1 MLILSDMRKI
11 ILTILL
17 LFSIGFVKSQSQ
29 NLQWVK
35 QIGDATGGCF
45 ILSSVTD
52 ASGSLYSTGVVDG
65 SVDVDPGAATD
76 ILTDVGF
83 GDIFISKIDSAGNFM
98 WAKQIGKESY
108 DQGSSIVLDATGN
121 IYVTGFFSMDSTD
134 FDPGA
139 GTHYL
144 SNPNSG
150 ALTYILKL
158 DSEGNFIWA
167 KELGPDNNSPSSV
180 AVDGTGHLLLTG
192 IFGGT
197 VDFDPGAGV
206 NNLSSASN
214 SIYILKLDTAGNF
227 SWVKQIDLN
236 ATQTRSSSIATDGSE
251 NIYITGLL
259 LGTVDFNPGPG
270 ISNLTAITIFGAEYI
285 LKLDS
290 AGTFA
295 WAKAINGNLSTTG
308 ADRSIRVDEAGNSYT
323 AGWFG
328 GTVDFNPD
336 TGVFNLVNT
345 VTAGSST
352 YILKLDSSGNFVW
365 ADQIG
370 DAGDGHFRAL
380 ALDASNNIYLTGMLN
395 SSGDFDPGN
404 GTDTLTIVNGS
415 SFVAKY
421 GSNGNLIWAINFSN
435 DTTGSDASVTLNVD
449 PFGNVISTGTFQG
462 VADFDPGFG
471 TFNLTSNT
479 GDDVYI
485 FKLNQISSTAIN
497 DLSNVKNNFSVFP
510 NPNNGTF
517 YIEAKNDGPYII
529 VDETGRISRS
539 FSVNSRT
546 TNKILIKGLSKG
558 IYFLSELNQSKM
570 SGYRI
575 VVQD

>member
-1 MLILSDMRKI
+1 MKKI
-11 ILTILL
+11 ILSTVI
-17 LFSIGFVKSQSQ
+17 LFSLGFVKGQSQ
-29 NLQWVK
+29 NFQWVK
-35 QIGDATGGCF
+35 QIGDATGGYF
-45 ILSSVTD
+45 IFSSVTD
-52 ASGSLYSTGVVDG
+52 ALGNLYTTGVVDG
-65 SVDVDPGAATD
+65 SVDVDPGVATT
-76 ILTDVGF
+76 ILTDAGF
-83 GDIFISKIDSAGNFM
+83 GDIYISKIDSSGSFM

-108 DQGSSIVLDATGN
+108 DQGSSIVLDASGN

-134 FDPGA
+134 FDPGL
-139 GTHYL
+139 GIHYL

-158 DSEGNFIWA
+158 DPAGNFIWA
-167 KELGPDNNSPSSV
+167 KELGPDNNSPSSI
-180 AVDGTGHLLLTG
+180 ALDGSGHILVTG

-270 ISNLTAITIFGAEYI
+270 ILNLSATTIFGAEYI

-290 AGTFA
+290 SGTFA

-308 ADRSIRVDEAGNSYT
+308 ADRSIRVDDAGNSYT

-336 TGVFNLVNT
+336 TGVFNLINT
-345 VTAGSST
+345 VTTGSST

-380 ALDASNNIYLTGMLN
+380 ALDASHNIYLTGMMN
-395 SSGDFDPGN
+395 STGDFDPGN
-404 GTDTLTIVNGS
+404 GTDTLSIANGS
-415 SFVAKY
+415 SFIAKY
-421 GSNGNLIWAINFSN
+421 GSTGNLIWALNFSN
-435 DTTGSDASVTLNVD
+435 DTVGTDASVTLNID
-449 PFGNVISTGTFQG
+449 AAGNVISTGTFQG
-462 VADFDPGFG
+462 VADFDPGSG

-479 GDDVYI
+479 GDDVFI
-485 FKLNQISSTAIN
+485 CKLNQNSSTAIS
-497 DLSNVKNNFSVFP
+497 DLSNVKNNLSVFP

-517 YIEAKNDGPYII
+517 YIEAKNEGLYVI
-529 VDETGRISRS
+529 VDEAGRILRS
-539 FSVNSRT
+539 FSVNSPT
-546 TNKILIKGLSKG
+546 NNKIVINGLSKG
-558 IYFLSELNQSKM
+558 IYFVSGLNQSRI
-570 SGYRI
+570 SGYKI

>member
-1 MLILSDMRKI
+1 MRKI
-11 ILTILL
+11 ILTIFL

-35 QIGDATGGCF
+35 QIGNATGACF

-65 SVDVDPGAATD
+65 SVDVDPGAAAE

-121 IYVTGFFSMDSTD
+121 IYVTGFFSMDFTD
-134 FDPGA
+134 FDPGV

-197 VDFDPGAGV
+197 VDFDPGVGV

-227 SWVKQIDLN
+227 SWVEQIDLN
-236 ATQTRSSSIATDGSE
+236 ATQTRSSSIATDGSD

-270 ISNLTAITIFGAEYI
+270 ISNLTATTIFGAEYI

-308 ADRSIRVDEAGNSYT
+308 ADRSIRVDDAGNSYT

-345 VTAGSST
+345 VTTGSST

-497 DLSNVKNNFSVFP
+497 DLSNVKNNLSVFP

-517 YIEAKNDGPYII
+517 YIETKIDGPYII

-570 SGYRI
+570 GVYRI